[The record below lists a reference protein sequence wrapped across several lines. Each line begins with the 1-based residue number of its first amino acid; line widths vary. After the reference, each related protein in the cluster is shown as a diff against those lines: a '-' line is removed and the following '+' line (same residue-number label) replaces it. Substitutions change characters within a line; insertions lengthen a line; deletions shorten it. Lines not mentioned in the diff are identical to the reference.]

1 MSATPARGGDF
12 LARMAAG
19 SRLRLA
25 QAIAVRP
32 EKALRERVA
41 ALARPPALQLSPA
54 GFDLIAE
61 VKRRSP
67 AAGTLAAGA
76 LDVAAQAR
84 SYARG
89 GAAAISV
96 LTEPTEF
103 QGDLG
108 HLTEVAAAAAPVP
121 AMRKDFLVDPYQVL
135 EARAAGAA
143 GVLLIVAML
152 DDETLEAMLREALS
166 LGMFVLV
173 ELFDETDLARALT
186 LLATAGRKAEEVEA
200 RVLLGVNCRD
210 LRTLAVD
217 FRRFAA
223 LAPRLPRDWPCVAE
237 SGVASP
243 EHARRV
249 VELGYRVALVG
260 TALMRSGDPQKATV
274 ALLTAGRIAAA

>member
-1 MSATPARGGDF
+1 M
-12 LARMAAG
+12 
-19 SRLRLA
+19 
-25 QAIAVRP
+25 
-32 EKALRERVA
+32 LRERVA
-41 ALARPPALQLSPA
+41 GLKRPAALQLSSA

-76 LDVAAQAR
+76 LDVAGQAR

-96 LTEPTEF
+96 LTEPSEF
-103 QGDLG
+103 HGDLG
-108 HLTEVAAAAAPVP
+108 HLKEVAAAAAPVP
-121 AMRKDFLVDPYQVL
+121 AMRKDFLVAPYQVL

-152 DDETLEAMLREALS
+152 DDETLEAMLREALA

-173 ELFDETDLARALT
+173 ELFDEADLARALPA
-186 LLATAGRKAEEVEA
+186 LTASGGAA
-200 RVLLGVNCRD
+200 AGADAQVLLGVNCRD

-217 FRRFAA
+217 FARFAA
-223 LAPRLPRDWPCVAE
+223 LAPRLPRGVPWVAE
-237 SGVASP
+237 SGVSSP

-260 TALMRSGDPQKATV
+260 TALMQAGDPQQATA
-274 ALLTAGRIAAA
+274 ALLAAGRSAAA

>member
-1 MSATPARGGDF
+1 MSAAPARGGDF

-25 QAIAVRP
+25 QAVPVRP
-32 EKALRERVA
+32 EKSLRERVA

-108 HLTEVAAAAAPVP
+108 HLKEVAAAAAPVP
-121 AMRKDFLVDPYQVL
+121 AMRKDFLVAPYQVL
-135 EARAAGAA
+135 EARAAGAG

-152 DDETLEAMLREALS
+152 DDDMLEAMLSEAQS
-166 LGMFVLV
+166 LGMFVLI
-173 ELFDETDLARALT
+173 ELFDEADLARALT
-186 LLATAGRKAEEVEA
+186 LLAKAWRKAGSAED
-200 RVLLGVNCRD
+200 RILLGVNCRD

-217 FRRFAA
+217 FGRFAA
-223 LAPRLPRDWPCVAE
+223 LAPHLPRHLPCVAE

-260 TALMRSGDPQKATV
+260 TALMQSGDPEKATA
-274 ALLTAGRIAAA
+274 ALLAAGRAAAT

>member
-1 MSATPARGGDF
+1 MSAAPARGGDF

-25 QAIAVRP
+25 QAVGVRP

-41 ALARPPALQLSPA
+41 ALARPPALQLSSA

-108 HLTEVAAAAAPVP
+108 HLKEVAAAAAPVP
-121 AMRKDFLVDPYQVL
+121 AMRKDFLVAPYQVL
-135 EARAAGAA
+135 EARAAGAG

-152 DDETLEAMLREALS
+152 DDESLEAMLGEALS
-166 LGMFVLV
+166 LGMFVLI
-173 ELFDETDLARALT
+173 ELFDEADLARALT
-186 LLATAGRKAEEVEA
+186 LLAKAWRKAGSAED
-200 RVLLGVNCRD
+200 RILLGVNCRD

-217 FRRFAA
+217 FGRFAA
-223 LAPRLPRDWPCVAE
+223 LAPHLPRHLPCVAE

-260 TALMRSGDPQKATV
+260 TALMQSGDPEKATA
-274 ALLTAGRIAAA
+274 ALLAAGRAAAT

>member
-1 MSATPARGGDF
+1 MSAAPARGGDF

-25 QAIAVRP
+25 QAVAVRP

-108 HLTEVAAAAAPVP
+108 HLKEVAAAAAPVP
-121 AMRKDFLVDPYQVL
+121 AMRKDFLVAPYQVL
-135 EARAAGAA
+135 EARAAGAG

-152 DDETLEAMLREALS
+152 DDESLEAMLGEALS
-166 LGMFVLV
+166 LGMFVLI
-173 ELFDETDLARALT
+173 ELFDEADLARALT
-186 LLATAGRKAEEVEA
+186 LLAAAGCKADGVEA

-217 FRRFAA
+217 FGRFAA
-223 LAPRLPRDWPCVAE
+223 LAPHLPRDVPCVAE

-260 TALMRSGDPQKATV
+260 TALMQSGDPEKATA
-274 ALLTAGRIAAA
+274 ALLAAGRAAAT

>member
-1 MSATPARGGDF
+1 MSAAPARGSDF

-19 SRLRLA
+19 SRARLA
-25 QAIAVRP
+25 QATATRP
-32 EKALRERVA
+32 EAALRERVA

-54 GFDLIAE
+54 RFDLIAE

-67 AAGTLAAGA
+67 AAGTLAAVA

-84 SYARG
+84 SYAGG

-108 HLTEVAAAAAPVP
+108 HLKEVAAAAAPVP
-121 AMRKDFLVDPYQVL
+121 AMRKDFLVAPYQVL

-152 DDETLEAMLREALS
+152 DGETLEAMLHAALA

-173 ELFDETDLARALT
+173 ELFDEADLGRALP
-186 LLATAGRKAEEVEA
+186 LLDQA
-200 RVLLGVNCRD
+200 RHQADVADGQLLLGVNCRD

-217 FRRFAA
+217 FGRFAA
-223 LAPRLPRDWPCVAE
+223 LAPRLPGDLPCVAE

-243 EHARRV
+243 AHARRV
-249 VELGYRVALVG
+249 VELGYRLALVG
-260 TALMRSGDPQKATV
+260 TALMQSGDPQRAAA
-274 ALLTAGRIAAA
+274 ALLAAGRTAAA